1 MTSQMQEAF
10 IDPKEM
16 ETLVCKIGTSIL
28 IQGHTIQA
36 SLVKMDADE
45 HVQGLLHSIFMK
57 AIHHH
62 HMFLQQR

>member
-1 MTSQMQEAF
+1 VTSQMQEAF

-45 HVQGLLHSIFMK
+45 HVQGLCTP
-57 AIHHH
+57 
-62 HMFLQQR
+62 FL